1 MPTPCSVR
9 SQTMVCGIAAAI
21 LLVAV
26 ATATAQTS
34 QTTVHSGPSG
44 WLILRGE
51 LMPAPYSVEIVG
63 EEVMVNGYGL
73 KSIDNVVVEAEATR
87 TSSKNAARSRG
98 LRFHDYVVCRLEAI
112 AID

>member
-34 QTTVHSGPSG
+34 QTTVYSGPSS

-51 LMPAPYSVEIVG
+51 LMPAPYSG
-63 EEVMVNGYGL
+63 
-73 KSIDNVVVEAEATR
+73 KS
-87 TSSKNAARSRG
+87 SGKK
-98 LRFHDYVVCRLEAI
+98 
-112 AID
+112 